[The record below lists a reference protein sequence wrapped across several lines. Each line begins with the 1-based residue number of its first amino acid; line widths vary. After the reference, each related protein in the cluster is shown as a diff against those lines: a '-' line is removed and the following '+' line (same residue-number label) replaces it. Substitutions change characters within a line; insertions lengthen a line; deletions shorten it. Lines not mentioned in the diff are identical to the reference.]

1 MCPILKYRNKKAF
14 AFAVDLGIAMQLTNI
29 ARDVREDACMGRRY
43 LPSDWVNDMSPTDIL
58 EASKKPNSKN
68 AQLVKKA
75 IIKLLC
81 LADQYYRS
89 GVKGL
94 VFLPWKAHL
103 AIGVAGCVYQKIGT
117 QLIAKKV
124 NWHDGRTVTSSFAKI
139 LSSCGVFPLLFSRFL
154 KPPKHDAKLH
164 QYLSEKLDML

>member
-68 AQLVKKA
+68 AQLVKTA

-94 VFLPWKAHL
+94 VFFTMEGTFSYWCCRVCLSKNRNP
-103 AIGVAGCVYQKIGT
+103 IDCQK
-117 QLIAKKV
+117 
-124 NWHDGRTVTSSFAKI
+124 S
-139 LSSCGVFPLLFSRFL
+139 
-154 KPPKHDAKLH
+154 
-164 QYLSEKLDML
+164 